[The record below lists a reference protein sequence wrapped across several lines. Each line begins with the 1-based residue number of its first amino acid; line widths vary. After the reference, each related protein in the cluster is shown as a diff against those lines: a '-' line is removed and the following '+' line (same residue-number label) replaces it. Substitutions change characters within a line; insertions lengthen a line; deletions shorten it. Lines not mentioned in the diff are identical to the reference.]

1 MVLCYNT
8 NTTDVG
14 VLVMTILKV
23 CRDEKKIDLIY
34 VKSDISQRIE
44 NIIGDIVH
52 YIPTVIP
59 EVYVAV
65 SECFG
70 YDLSD
75 EHYDECEIVK
85 LSEICDE
92 RIFGDVAVI
101 CKRNRVY
108 LDDDDEFDVLN
119 QEEISNIQERLSGV
133 AE

>member
-1 MVLCYNT
+1 
-8 NTTDVG
+8 
-14 VLVMTILKV
+14 MTILKV
-23 CRDEKKIDLIY
+23 CRDEKKINLID
-34 VKSDISQRIE
+34 VKSDISQYIE

-52 YIPTVIP
+52 YIPTFIP

-75 EHYDECEIVK
+75 EQYESCEIAK
-85 LSEICDE
+85 LSKICGE

-108 LDDDDEFDVLN
+108 IDDDDEFDV
-119 QEEISNIQERLSGV
+119 ISQTDMTELEERLVGISDENKENV
-133 AE
+133 

>member
-1 MVLCYNT
+1 
-8 NTTDVG
+8 
-14 VLVMTILKV
+14 MTVLKV
-23 CRDEKKIDLIY
+23 CRDEKKINLID
-34 VKSDISQRIE
+34 VESDISQHIE

-65 SECFG
+65 NECFG

-75 EHYDECEIVK
+75 EQYESCEISK
-85 LSEICDE
+85 LSKICDE

-108 LDDDDEFDVLN
+108 IDNDDEFDV
-119 QEEISNIQERLSGV
+119 ISQADMTELKKRLVDISDENKKSV
-133 AE
+133 

>member
-1 MVLCYNT
+1 
-8 NTTDVG
+8 
-14 VLVMTILKV
+14 MTILKV
-23 CRDEKKIDLIY
+23 CRDEKKIDLID
-34 VKSDISQRIE
+34 VESDISQRIE

-52 YIPTVIP
+52 YIPTVIS

-108 LDDDDEFDVLN
+108 VDNDDEFGELSYR
-119 QEEISNIQERLSGV
+119 EMSELKERLVGISDEDKENV
-133 AE
+133 

>member
-1 MVLCYNT
+1 M
-8 NTTDVG
+8 
-14 VLVMTILKV
+14 
-23 CRDEKKIDLIY
+23 RKKINLID
-34 VKSDISQRIE
+34 VELDISQRIE
-44 NIIGDIVH
+44 NIIGDMVH
-52 YIPTVIP
+52 YIPTVIS

-75 EHYDECEIVK
+75 EQYDRCEIVK

-119 QEEISNIQERLSGV
+119 QEKISNIQERLSGV
-133 AE
+133 AK

>member
-1 MVLCYNT
+1 
-8 NTTDVG
+8 
-14 VLVMTILKV
+14 MTILKV
-23 CRDEKKIDLIY
+23 CRDENKINLID
-34 VKSDISQRIE
+34 VKSDISQHIE

-52 YIPTVIP
+52 YIPTVID

-65 SECFG
+65 NECFG

-75 EHYDECEIVK
+75 EQYNECEISK

-108 LDDDDEFDVLN
+108 VDNDDEFDV
-119 QEEISNIQERLSGV
+119 ISQTDMTELEERLVGISD
-133 AE
+133 ENKENI